1 MVADYLRLPDRKH
14 SGRGMTAGGSLSP
27 LLSAVMLMPLDEAM
41 NRLWPRYGLFYLTYM
56 DDFVIMAPAVD
67 SCRG

>member
-1 MVADYLRLPDRKH
+1 
-14 SGRGMTAGGSLSP
+14 MTAGGSLSP